1 MKQKTRL
8 LCFQRRRAIFTRV
21 TTSVHLCLAAQTST
35 GTFIPYR
42 YNRRNLS
49 QPWYNII
56 LRCASQKPSSTYSHP
71 LSLSIQKLLCKTRNT
86 CTLFVTVFTYIYHA
100 NIFRNICKVVFSHFF
115 RMAIRFGITISP
127 LNISDMFQTKS
138 TFSVEPTS
146 TNTTTSAA
154 YTLTAFLP
162 KRLRTFTSPK

>member
-71 LSLSIQKLLCKTRNT
+71 LSLSIQKLLCKIRYT

-100 NIFRNICKVVFSHFF
+100 NIFRNICKHYYFYFFKRFSCSRLSFLTIGIEA

-154 YTLTAFLP
+154 
-162 KRLRTFTSPK
+162 